1 MTSSPRILL
10 VGGGRWG
17 RVHASVL
24 MQILPAHAEILWV
37 TRHNNSAAHTLAN
50 NPNHQVLVTVV
61 DDIEQALS
69 KKPNAA
75 TVVTAAHTHA
85 KIAHAL
91 LSRGIPTFVEKPLA
105 LSLRDAEELIALA
118 QSRNVVLGVGLHL
131 LFASYL
137 HQFRSLWH
145 ARQVAKI
152 RLFWCDSELENR
164 YGEIKRLDMSVAKIH
179 DVFPHIWAILRVLLP
194 TEDVLVGKA
203 ESLTNG
209 SACLHMSAGITSV
222 EALIHRRAATRS
234 RRVDI
239 FFADGGTAIL
249 DFTTEPGEIRIDT
262 LTVGGDPNWSQQ
274 PTPLAA
280 EITSFLLAIENPKL
294 ATNLPCLAEKVIASV
309 KGAELAAAQLAAI
322 EAQKLALLL
331 ADLTYP
337 EEDSEVQ
344 SLLIDNLG
352 PELNVLGIRII
363 DSIDQT
369 RLLRASLHY
378 LDKFEFDNGEDIF
391 AALKEA
397 IRKSN
402 FLRQVVT
409 AVHTGT

>member
-1 MTSSPRILL
+1 M
-10 VGGGRWG
+10 
-17 RVHASVL
+17 
-24 MQILPAHAEILWV
+24 
-37 TRHNNSAAHTLAN
+37 
-50 NPNHQVLVTVV
+50 
-61 DDIEQALS
+61 
-69 KKPNAA
+69 
-75 TVVTAAHTHA
+75 
-85 KIAHAL
+85 
-91 LSRGIPTFVEKPLA
+91 
-105 LSLRDAEELIALA
+105 
-118 QSRNVVLGVGLHL
+118 
-131 LFASYL
+131 
-137 HQFRSLWH
+137 
-145 ARQVAKI
+145 
-152 RLFWCDSELENR
+152 
-164 YGEIKRLDMSVAKIH
+164 
-179 DVFPHIWAILRVLLP
+179 
-194 TEDVLVGKA
+194 
-203 ESLTNG
+203 
-209 SACLHMSAGITSV
+209 
-222 EALIHRRAATRS
+222 
-234 RRVDI
+234 
-239 FFADGGTAIL
+239 
-249 DFTTEPGEIRIDT
+249 
-262 LTVGGDPNWSQQ
+262 
-274 PTPLAA
+274 AA
-280 EITSFLLAIENPKL
+280 EITSFLSAIENPKL